1 MSLCSVWWGL
11 VSLTTSVVSFSYSLA
26 TNTFKTCKHFIQ
38 LWDIH
43 WCILHHKT
51 KGVISK
57 VCGKH
62 RPYFIQLK
70 NAQWFLG
77 FRTIPTVCGYNDE
90 VGKDKYQNKLNKLQI
105 KYFGV
110 CDFVSAAVSYH
121 TKSLP
126 QHYLIGNMSQFV
138 AYKHWKIWIRK
149 VTSK

>member
-51 KGVISK
+51 KCVISK

-77 FRTIPTVCGYNDE
+77 FRTIPTLCGYNDE
-90 VGKDKYQNKLNKLQI
+90 VGKDKYQNKLNSL
-105 KYFGV
+105 
-110 CDFVSAAVSYH
+110 VSYPKYKTMYILYH
-121 TKSLP
+121 NNYVISIYQLP
-126 QHYLIGNMSQFV
+126 SSTVIEFLQQDVKNGVSTFLFLS
-138 AYKHWKIWIRK
+138 
-149 VTSK
+149 

>member
-26 TNTFKTCKHFIQ
+26 TNTFKTCKHFIK

-90 VGKDKYQNKLNKLQI
+90 VGKDKYQNKLNSL
-105 KYFGV
+105 
-110 CDFVSAAVSYH
+110 VSYPKYKTMYVLYH
-121 TKSLP
+121 NNYVISIYQLP
-126 QHYLIGNMSQFV
+126 SSTVIEFLQQDVKNGVSTFLFLS
-138 AYKHWKIWIRK
+138 
-149 VTSK
+149 